1 MHSTTVRR
9 IGFAL
14 LAIGLLMTALS
25 IYSGLI
31 RFYLVLIIPVLTS
44 DNALGALSLLAIF
57 AGIILIII
65 GPVFSEE
72 GQDEYRAEEMDD
84 AQRASGGRAKV
95 GGVVLIGPIPI
106 VFGSDKKMALIAAA
120 IAIMMLAIVVVLLL

>member
-25 IYSGLI
+25 VYSGLI

-44 DNALGALSLLAIF
+44 DNALGALSLLAVF
-57 AGIILIII
+57 AGIILMMI
-65 GPVFSEE
+65 GPAFGEE
-72 GQDEYRAEEMDD
+72 GREDYRAEEVDD
-84 AQRASGGRAKV
+84 AQRASGERTKV

-120 IAIMMLAIVVVLLL
+120 IAIMILAISVLLLL